1 MNVLIRA
8 DASVVIGT
16 GHVMR
21 CLTLAQA
28 LRESGA
34 SVSFLCRELAG
45 NLNSHIEAQGFR
57 VYPIPLD
64 ESGNWDTDA
73 SHTQTAITTSGQHP
87 GWIIT
92 DHYDLDARWES
103 AMRPF
108 TRHIM
113 AIDDLADR
121 PHDCDLLLDQN
132 SYTGQETAYSEL
144 LPPHAIRLM
153 GPQYALLRKEFA
165 QTRAML
171 KPRDGSVKRILV
183 FFGGSDPSNETEKAL
198 AALTA
203 PDFAGIL
210 LDVVVGA
217 SNPQREKIRDLCA
230 SRPNTTFHCQASNMA
245 ELMAHADLSIG
256 AGGTTSWE
264 RMALGLPT
272 LVISVAAN
280 QEQIAEHLDA
290 LGAQR
295 YLGKARNLDA
305 GQLGAALANCL
316 HAPADCAAMSVNA
329 MALADGLGVSRVVAA
344 MATGMKQIELRR
356 ATEDDERK
364 LFEWR
369 NAPETRR
376 HAFDSNP
383 IAWEDHVRW
392 FRATL
397 TNADRRLL
405 IGEIDQEAVGVL
417 RYDLA
422 GDYAEISIY
431 LVPGHSGRG
440 LGTALLREGSM
451 WIRLNLPQVRHIRA
465 KILPDNLPSRK
476 AFAKAGYMEVDGD
489 FEYHIAPGAS
499 TEDNRM
505 KK

>member
-8 DASVVIGT
+8 DASVAIGT

-28 LRESGA
+28 LREKGA
-34 SVSFLCRELAG
+34 SVAFLCRELPG
-45 NLNSHIEAQGFR
+45 NLNRHIEQQGFR
-57 VYPIPLD
+57 VYPIAP
-64 ESGNWDTDA
+64 DA
-73 SHTQTAITTSGQHP
+73 SADWDGDARQAQAAITADGNQP
-87 GWIIT
+87 DWIIT
-92 DHYDLDARWES
+92 DHYGLDARWES
-103 AMRPF
+103 ALRPF
-108 TRHIM
+108 TRRIM

-132 SYTGQETAYSEL
+132 SYAGQETAYSKL
-144 LPPHAIRLM
+144 IPPHASQLL
-153 GPQYALLRKEFA
+153 GPQYALLRNEFA
-165 QTRAML
+165 QARAAL

-198 AALTA
+198 AALAT
-203 PDFAGIL
+203 PDFAGIA

-217 SNPQREKIRDLCA
+217 SNPQREKIRGLCA
-230 SRPNTTFHCQASNMA
+230 TRPNTTFHCQASNMA
-245 ELMAHADLSIG
+245 ELMAHADLSVG

-272 LVISVAAN
+272 LVISVAGN
-280 QEQIAEHLDA
+280 QEQIAEHLAA

-295 YLGKARNLDA
+295 YLGKARDISA
-305 GQLGAALANCL
+305 GQLEAALADCL
-316 HAPADCAAMSVNA
+316 HAPASCAAMAAIA
-329 MALADGLGVSRVVAA
+329 MALADGLGTARVVSA
-344 MATGMKQIELRR
+344 MAAEMKPIELRL
-356 ATEDDERK
+356 ATEDDEHR

-376 HAFDSNP
+376 YAFDSNP
-383 IAWEDHVRW
+383 IAWENHVRW

-397 TNADRRLL
+397 ANAQRHLL
-405 IGEIDQEAVGVL
+405 IGEIDGMAVGVL

-422 GDYAEISIY
+422 GDCAEISIY

-440 LGTALLREGSM
+440 LGTALLRAGSM
-451 WIRLNLPQVRHIRA
+451 WVKLNLPQIRRIRA
-465 KILPDNLPSRK
+465 KILPDNTPSRK
-476 AFAKAGYMEVDGD
+476 AFAKAGYVESDGD
-489 FEYHIAPGAS
+489 FEYHITPD
-499 TEDNRM
+499 TNIDDNRM